1 MLLKKYN
8 QIYENDHFLRN
19 YDEEIQRA
27 IKQLIKLSEIDNI
40 DYDKIEDKLSVYD
53 TNVAEKIDRWIFDTP
68 TAEEITDFALRNQER
83 WGTEP
88 QMVLQAIEDYAQ
100 ACGIYDMDEEDDEDE
115 DFLSTFDKREYD
127 SLIKKDDDI
136 NEDTEIDNFT
146 SRYYDNF
153 DDEDDP
159 NFVVDFQN
167 VAEKD
172 LKRIQ
177 MFEKFIKSK

>member
-1 MLLKKYN
+1 MTLKKYN
-8 QIYENDHFLRN
+8 KIYENDHFLRN

-27 IKQLIKLSEIDNI
+27 IKQLIKLSEVDDI

-68 TAEEITDFALRNQER
+68 TAEEISDFALRNQER

-100 ACGIYDMDEEDDEDE
+100 VCGIYDFDEDE
-115 DFLSTFDKREYD
+115 DE
-127 SLIKKDDDI
+127 DDEI
-136 NEDTEIDNFT
+136 NEETEIDNFT

-177 MFEKFIKSK
+177 MFENFIKNK

>member
-1 MLLKKYN
+1 MALKKYN
-8 QIYENDHFLRN
+8 KIYENDHFLRN
-19 YDEEIQRA
+19 YDEEIRRA
-27 IKQLIKLSEIDNI
+27 IKQLIKLSEVDDI

-53 TNVAEKIDRWIFDTP
+53 TNVAEKIDRWIYGTP
-68 TAEEITDFALRNQER
+68 TAEEISDYALRNQER

-100 ACGIYDMDEEDDEDE
+100 VCGIYDFDEEDEDE
-115 DFLSTFDKREYD
+115 E
-127 SLIKKDDDI
+127 I
-136 NEDTEIDNFT
+136 NEETEIDNFT

-177 MFEKFIKSK
+177 MFENFIKNK

>member
-1 MLLKKYN
+1 MTLKKYN
-8 QIYENDHFLRN
+8 KIYENDHFLRN

-27 IKQLIKLSEIDNI
+27 IKQLIKLSEVDDI

-68 TAEEITDFALRNQER
+68 TAEEISDFALRNQER

-100 ACGIYDMDEEDDEDE
+100 VCGIYDFNEEDEDE
-115 DFLSTFDKREYD
+115 E
-127 SLIKKDDDI
+127 I
-136 NEDTEIDNFT
+136 NEETEIDNFT

-177 MFEKFIKSK
+177 MFENFIKNK